1 MDPAALSMLV
11 ALALMVPLF
20 LAGVH
25 IGVVLGISGVIGSIV
40 FTGNVATGFNLPLI
54 QAISVSASYSLMVIP
69 LFIGLGAL
77 AAASGMTTDLFNMS
91 YRWVGRVPGG
101 IGVATVAACAGMASI
116 TGSSVATSAAMAR
129 IALPELRRFNYDEGL
144 SVGVVA
150 AGGTVA
156 IMIPPSITLI
166 LFAIFAEQSVGK
178 LLIAGILPGLLSSL
192 LYAVMII
199 GRCKLNPRLG
209 PIGPKFNWREKW
221 SSVPNVV
228 PFVGIVLVI
237 LLGILFG
244 IWTPT
249 ESAAVGVVFVMLVG
263 LVRRRLSLARLAEA
277 FVDAVVSSASVLMVV
292 IGSLIFSNFL
302 ALNGFSEIITE
313 EIVALDLSPFA
324 LFVMFMFFYLVL
336 GTVMEPTGIL
346 ALTIPLVMPIVAV
359 VGWSPIWFGV
369 ILVKMMEVA
378 AVTPPVGLNLYAV
391 KAAVPEVPISTIY
404 RGTVFFWLIDIAVVF
419 LLYLLPIIVLVL
431 PNLM

>member
-1 MDPAALSMLV
+1 MDPAALSLLV
-11 ALALMVPLF
+11 ALGLMVPLF
-20 LAGVH
+20 AAGVH
-25 IGVVLGISGVIGSIV
+25 IGVVLGISGVVGSIV
-40 FTGNVATGFNLPLI
+40 FTGNTATGFNLPLI

-129 IALPELRRFNYDEGL
+129 IALPELRRYNYDEAL

-192 LYAVMII
+192 FYAVMII

-221 SSVPNVV
+221 SSLPNVV
-228 PFVGIVLVI
+228 PFVGIVLAI

-249 ESAAVGVVFVMLVG
+249 ESAAVGAIFVMAVG
-263 LVRRRLSLARLAEA
+263 LIRRRLSLARLAEA
-277 FVDAVVSSASVLMVV
+277 FVDAVVSSASVLMIV

-324 LFVMFMFFYLVL
+324 LFALFMLFYLIL

-369 ILVKMMEVA
+369 VLVKMMEVA

-404 RGTVFFWLIDIAVVF
+404 RGAVFFWLIDIAVVF

-431 PNLM
+431 PNMM